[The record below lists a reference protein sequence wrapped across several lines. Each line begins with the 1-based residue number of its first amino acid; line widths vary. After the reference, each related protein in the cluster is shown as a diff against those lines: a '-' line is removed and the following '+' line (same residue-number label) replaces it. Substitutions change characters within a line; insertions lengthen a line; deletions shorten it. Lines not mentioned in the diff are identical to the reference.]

1 MVTDQLNHLNTRLA
15 KLGHHIDQLKPA
27 KNWFRHVFP
36 VSMGFISLSSLP
48 DKKTGR
54 FKVYLMCFPFMVMS
68 HTETLLKNGKKHDK
82 KIEPHGT

>member
-36 VSMGFISLSSLP
+36 VGDHITWL
-48 DKKTGR
+48 
-54 FKVYLMCFPFMVMS
+54 FKVFLIVITSS
-68 HTETLLKNGKKHDK
+68 HTLMYATFKSPWDLFLSLHFLIKKQEDLKC
-82 KIEPHGT
+82 I